1 MAESKEGDMGK
12 LSFLGKVIIRGNIEV
27 KTGMRIG
34 GSTGGLKIG
43 GVDLNVITDPEGKPY
58 IPGSSLKGKM
68 RSLIEKTEASKRP
81 NFWNKDKD
89 RDGKIDSHECDKD
102 DDYNQCAVCKIWG
115 ILGGASFTIPTL
127 TRLVVCDTHLDE
139 SSISEEMKENLEL
152 KWTEVKFET
161 AINRITGTAL
171 GGSLR
176 QAERVPAGAKFKDE
190 GGLIIFNVFDESDK
204 ELLKKV
210 FVAMEL
216 LEHDYLGGMGSRGY
230 GRISFQNVEV
240 YWNKRDDYE
249 NGSIDLDP
257 RRKINDTWDT
267 PSKLVANF
275 ESLKRKLM

>member
-1 MAESKEGDMGK
+1 MENLG
-12 LSFLGKVIIRGNIEV
+12 FLGKVIIRSNIEV

-34 GSTGGLKIG
+34 GSMGGLKIG
-43 GVDLNVITDPEGKPY
+43 GVDLNVITDPAGKPY

-68 RSLIEKTEASKRP
+68 RSLIERVEASG
-81 NFWNKDKD
+81 NSAFWNKKDKD
-89 RDGKIDSHECDKD
+89 GNVVGHQCETDN
-102 DDYNQCAVCKIWG
+102 DYKNCSVCRIWG
-115 ILGGASFTIPTL
+115 ILGDARFREPTL
-127 TRLVVCDTHLDE
+127 TRITVCDAYLVE
-139 SSISEEMKENLEL
+139 SSITEEMKENLEL

-176 QAERVPAGAKFKDE
+176 QAERVPAGAKFEDD
-190 GGLIIFNVFDESDK
+190 GGLILFNVFVEPDK
-204 ELLKKV
+204 DLLKKV

-230 GRISFQNVEV
+230 GRISFQNIEV

-249 NGSIDLDP
+249 RGNIDLDP
-257 RRKINDTWDT
+257 KRKINDILDT

-275 ESLKRKLM
+275 ETLKSKLV